1 MQDKMVTLTEAEWSI
16 MEFLWEHD
24 PASGRQITEFIEE
37 ERGWTRST
45 TLTLLSRLE
54 AKGAVRS
61 SRETGKKLFSPVLKQ
76 DEARLQETRNFL
88 KRVYRGSLSMMISS
102 LTEKQTLTQEEI
114 DELYDLL
121 KNSRSDHKEE

>member
-76 DEARLQETRNFL
+76 DDARLQETRNFL

-121 KNSRSDHKEE
+121 KNSCSDHKEE

>member
-24 PASGRQITEFIEE
+24 PASGRQITESIEA

-121 KNSRSDHKEE
+121 KNSRSVHKEE